1 MKRSPETP
9 RLPAV
14 KAAGRRGVGEG
25 GGRRAGGD
33 AAGAGSAPSWRNRL
47 DLHGS
52 PYFFITPF
60 FVLFALF
67 GAFPLVY
74 TAWVSLRAWDL
85 TGDAGFVGLRNYSRL
100 VGDPDF
106 WNAMVNTLGLFVLST
121 VPQLCFALIIA
132 GLLNR
137 PIRALMMFRLGVL
150 APIVTSVAAVA
161 IVFGQLY
168 GRDTGLVNGLLGL
181 IDIGPIDWQASK
193 ASSWI
198 AVASMVNWRWTG
210 YNALIYLAAIQ
221 SIPRDLYEA
230 AQLDGAGAIRQFRA
244 ITVPLIRPALIF
256 TVVMSTIGGM
266 QLFTEPLLFG
276 QGDISGG
283 SLRQFQT
290 IAMYMFEQSFQNF
303 DYGYGSA
310 IAWAIFLLTVLAGVA
325 NALIARRWRGG
336 STQ

>member
-1 MKRSPETP
+1 VTATLTP
-9 RLPAV
+9 NPVRHTAV
-14 KAAGRRGVGEG
+14 PGP
-25 GGRRAGGD
+25 GRRA
-33 AAGAGSAPSWRNRL
+33 WRSRL

-52 PYFFITPF
+52 PYFFIAPF
-60 FVLFALF
+60 FVLFTLF
-67 GAFPLVY
+67 GLFPLLY
-74 TAWVSLRAWDL
+74 TAWVSLRSWDL
-85 TGDAGFVGLRNYSRL
+85 TGDAGFVGFANYSRL
-100 VGDPDF
+100 MSDPDF
-106 WNAMVNTLGLFVLST
+106 WNAMLNTLGLFVLST
-121 VPQLCFALIIA
+121 VPQLLFALVIA

-137 PIRALMMFRLGVL
+137 PIRALLLFRLGVL

-168 GRDTGLVNGLLGL
+168 GRDTGLVNGLLSL
-181 IDIGPIDWQASK
+181 FDVGPIDWQASK
-193 ASSWI
+193 SSSWV

-221 SIPRDLYEA
+221 AIPRDLYEA
-230 AQLDGAGAIRQFRA
+230 AQIDGAGPIRQFRA

-256 TVVMSTIGGM
+256 TIVMSTIGGM

-290 IAMYMFEQSFQNF
+290 VAMYMFEQSFQNF

-310 IAWAIFLLTVLAGVA
+310 IAWMIFLLTVLAGVA
-325 NALIARRWRGG
+325 NALIARRLKGG
-336 STQ
+336 T

>member
-1 MKRSPETP
+1 VSTTLVRP
-9 RLPAV
+9 PAA
-14 KAAGRRGVGEG
+14 KAAGGRKRTEG
-25 GGRRAGGD
+25 KWAER
-33 AAGAGSAPSWRNRL
+33 RNRL

-67 GAFPLVY
+67 GLFPLLY

-85 TGDAGFVGLRNYSRL
+85 TGDAGFVGLKNYSRL
-100 VGDPDF
+100 LGDPDF

-121 VPQLCFALIIA
+121 VPQLCVALIIA

-193 ASSWI
+193 TSSWI
-198 AVASMVNWRWTG
+198 AVSSMVNWRWTG

-221 SIPRDLYEA
+221 AIPRDLYEA
-230 AQLDGAGAIRQFRA
+230 AELDGAGPVRQFRS

-256 TVVMSTIGGM
+256 TVVMSIIGGM

-310 IAWAIFLLTVLAGVA
+310 IAWAIFLLTVVVGVA

-336 STQ
+336 TQ

>member
-1 MKRSPETP
+1 VTATLTP
-9 RLPAV
+9 KPVRRHVAAVPA
-14 KAAGRRGVGEG
+14 KGRR
-25 GGRRAGGD
+25 RA
-33 AAGAGSAPSWRNRL
+33 WRSRL

-52 PYFFITPF
+52 PYFFIAPF
-60 FVLFALF
+60 FVLFTLF
-67 GAFPLVY
+67 GLFPLLY
-74 TAWVSLRAWDL
+74 TAWVSLRSWDL
-85 TGDAGFVGLRNYSRL
+85 TGDAGFVGFANYSRL
-100 VGDPDF
+100 MSDPDF
-106 WNAMVNTLGLFVLST
+106 WNAMLNTLGLFVLST
-121 VPQLCFALIIA
+121 VPQLLFALVIA

-137 PIRALMMFRLGVL
+137 PIRALLVFRLGVL

-168 GRDTGLVNGLLGL
+168 GRDTGLVNGLLSL
-181 IDIGPIDWQASK
+181 VDIGPIDWQASK
-193 ASSWI
+193 SSSWV

-221 SIPRDLYEA
+221 AIPRDLYEA
-230 AQLDGAGAIRQFRA
+230 AQIDGAGPIRQFRA

-256 TVVMSTIGGM
+256 TIVMSTIGGM

-290 IAMYMFEQSFQNF
+290 VAMYMFEQSFQNF

-310 IAWAIFLLTVLAGVA
+310 IAWMIFLLTVLAGVA
-325 NALIARRWRGG
+325 NALIARRLKGG
-336 STQ
+336 T

>member
-1 MKRSPETP
+1 MTTILNRPPVREPAAPARPESRGWRS
-9 RLPAV
+9 
-14 KAAGRRGVGEG
+14 
-25 GGRRAGGD
+25 
-33 AAGAGSAPSWRNRL
+33 RL

-52 PYFFITPF
+52 PYLFIAPF
-60 FVLFALF
+60 FVLFAVF
-67 GAFPLVY
+67 GLFPLVY
-74 TAWVSLRAWDL
+74 TAWVSLRSWDL
-85 TGDAGFVGLRNYSRL
+85 TGDAGFVGLANYSRL
-100 VGDPDF
+100 FGDPDF

-121 VPQLCFALIIA
+121 VPQLLFALVIA

-137 PIRALMMFRLGVL
+137 PIRALMVFRLGVL

-168 GRDTGLVNGLLGL
+168 GRDTGLVNGMLGL
-181 IDIGPIDWQASK
+181 FDVGPIDWQASK
-193 ASSWI
+193 GSSWI

-221 SIPRDLYEA
+221 AIPRDLYEA

-290 IAMYMFEQSFQNF
+290 VAMYMFEQSFQNF

-310 IAWAIFLLTVLAGVA
+310 IAWMIFLITVLAGVA
-325 NALIARRWRGG
+325 NGLIARRLKGG
-336 STQ
+336 TQ

>member
-1 MKRSPETP
+1 VTATLTPGPVRRST
-9 RLPAV
+9 
-14 KAAGRRGVGEG
+14 AAPV
-25 GGRRAGGD
+25 RATRPG
-33 AAGAGSAPSWRNRL
+33 WRSRL

-52 PYFFITPF
+52 PYLFIAPF

-67 GAFPLVY
+67 GFFPLLY
-74 TAWVSLRAWDL
+74 TAWVSLRSWDL
-85 TGDAGFVGLRNYSRL
+85 TGDAGFVGLANYSRL
-100 VGDPDF
+100 LTDPDF
-106 WNAMVNTLGLFVLST
+106 WNAMLNTVGLFVLST
-121 VPQLCFALIIA
+121 VPQLFFALIIA

-137 PIRALMMFRLGVL
+137 PIRALMLFRLGVL

-168 GRDTGLVNGLLGL
+168 SRDAGLVNGVLGL
-181 IDIGPIDWQASK
+181 FDLGPIDWQASK
-193 ASSWI
+193 SSSWI

-221 SIPRDLYEA
+221 AIPKDLYEA
-230 AQLDGAGAIRQFRA
+230 AQLDGAGAIKQFRA

-256 TVVMSTIGGM
+256 TIVMSTIGGM

-290 IAMYMFEQSFQNF
+290 VAMYMFEQSFQNF

-310 IAWAIFLLTVLAGVA
+310 IAWMIFLLTVVAGVA
-325 NALIARRWRGG
+325 NALIARRLRGG
-336 STQ
+336 TQ

>member
-1 MKRSPETP
+1 VTATLSPRP
-9 RLPAV
+9 VRQVAAP
-14 KAAGRRGVGEG
+14 AAGQ
-25 GGRRAGGD
+25 RA
-33 AAGAGSAPSWRNRL
+33 WLNRL

-52 PYFFITPF
+52 PYFFIAPF
-60 FVLFALF
+60 FILFSLF
-67 GAFPLVY
+67 GLFPLAY
-74 TAWVSLRAWDL
+74 TAWVSLRSWDL
-85 TGDAGFVGLRNYSRL
+85 TGDAGFVGLANYSRL
-100 VGDPDF
+100 MGDPDF

-121 VPQLCFALIIA
+121 VPQLFFALIIA

-137 PIRALMMFRLGVL
+137 PIRALMVFRLGVL

-181 IDIGPIDWQASK
+181 VDVGPIDWQASK
-193 ASSWI
+193 GSSWF

-221 SIPRDLYEA
+221 AIPRELYEA
-230 AQLDGAGAIRQFRA
+230 AQIDGAGAIRQFRA

-256 TVVMSTIGGM
+256 TIVMSTIGGM

-310 IAWAIFLLTVLAGVA
+310 IAWMIFLLTVLAGIV
-325 NALIARRWRGG
+325 NALIARRLKGG
-336 STQ
+336 TR

>member
-1 MKRSPETP
+1 MDQGSRRRQAGCQQVTATLTP
-9 RLPAV
+9 NPVRRRRAAV
-14 KAAGRRGVGEG
+14 PGP
-25 GGRRAGGD
+25 GRRA
-33 AAGAGSAPSWRNRL
+33 WRSRL

-52 PYFFITPF
+52 PYFFIAPF
-60 FVLFALF
+60 FVLFTLF
-67 GAFPLVY
+67 GLFPLIY
-74 TAWVSLRAWDL
+74 TAWVSLRSWDL
-85 TGDAGFVGLRNYSRL
+85 TGDAGFVGFANYSRL
-100 VGDPDF
+100 MGDPDF
-106 WNAMVNTLGLFVLST
+106 WNAMLNTLGLFVLST
-121 VPQLCFALIIA
+121 VPQLLFALVIA

-137 PIRALMMFRLGVL
+137 PIRALLLFRLGVL

-168 GRDTGLVNGLLGL
+168 GRDAGLVNGLLGL
-181 IDIGPIDWQASK
+181 INIDPIDWQAGK
-193 ASSWI
+193 GSSWV

-221 SIPRDLYEA
+221 AIPRELYEA
-230 AQLDGAGAIRQFRA
+230 AQIDGAGPIRQFRA

-256 TVVMSTIGGM
+256 TIVMSTIGGM

-290 IAMYMFEQSFQNF
+290 VAMYMFEQSFTNF

-310 IAWAIFLLTVLAGVA
+310 IAWMIFLLTVLAGVA
-325 NALIARRWRGG
+325 NALIARRLKGG
-336 STQ
+336 T

>member
-1 MKRSPETP
+1 MNRS
-9 RLPAV
+9 
-14 KAAGRRGVGEG
+14 
-25 GGRRAGGD
+25 
-33 AAGAGSAPSWRNRL
+33 RL
-47 DLHGS
+47 DLHGA
-52 PYFFITPF
+52 PYFFVTPF
-60 FVLFALF
+60 FLLFAVF
-67 GAFPLVY
+67 GFFPLVY
-74 TAWVSLRAWDL
+74 TAWVSLRSWDL
-85 TGDAGFVGLRNYSRL
+85 TGDAGFVGTANYQRL
-100 VGDPDF
+100 LADPDF
-106 WNAMVNTLGLFVLST
+106 WNAMLNTLGMFLLST
-121 VPQLCFALIIA
+121 VPQLCFALVIA

-137 PIRALMMFRLGVL
+137 PIRALMLFRLGVL

-168 GRDTGLVNGLLGL
+168 GRDAGLVNGVLGL
-181 IDIGPIDWQASK
+181 VGIGPIDWQAGK
-193 ASSWI
+193 GSSWI

-221 SIPRDLYEA
+221 AIPRDLYEA
-230 AQLDGAGAIRQFRA
+230 AQLDGAGAVRQFRS

-290 IAMYMFEQSFQNF
+290 VAMYMFEQSFQNF

-310 IAWAIFLLTVLAGVA
+310 IAWMIFLLTVLAGVA
-325 NALIARRWRGG
+325 NALIARRLKGG
-336 STQ
+336 I

>member
-1 MKRSPETP
+1 VTATLSPNP
-9 RLPAV
+9 VRRRDAAV
-14 KAAGRRGVGEG
+14 PGP
-25 GGRRAGGD
+25 GRRA
-33 AAGAGSAPSWRNRL
+33 WRSRL

-52 PYFFITPF
+52 PYFFIAPF
-60 FVLFALF
+60 FVLFTLF
-67 GAFPLVY
+67 GLFPLLY
-74 TAWVSLRAWDL
+74 TAWVSLRSWDL
-85 TGDAGFVGLRNYSRL
+85 TGDAGFVGFANYSRL
-100 VGDPDF
+100 MSDPDF
-106 WNAMVNTLGLFVLST
+106 WNAMLNTLGMFVLST
-121 VPQLCFALIIA
+121 VPQLLFALVIA

-137 PIRALMMFRLGVL
+137 PIRALLLFRLGVL

-168 GRDTGLVNGLLGL
+168 SRDAGLVNGLLGL
-181 IDIGPIDWQASK
+181 VNIGPIDWQASK
-193 ASSWI
+193 SSSWF

-221 SIPRDLYEA
+221 AIPRDLYEA
-230 AQLDGAGAIRQFRA
+230 AQIDGAGAIRQFRA

-310 IAWAIFLLTVLAGVA
+310 IAWAIFLLTVVAGVA
-325 NALIARRWRGG
+325 NALIARRLRSG
-336 STQ
+336 TQ

>member
-1 MKRSPETP
+1 MSTEAPP
-9 RLPAV
+9 RPV
-14 KAAGRRGVGEG
+14 RKS
-25 GGRRAGGD
+25 
-33 AAGAGSAPSWRNRL
+33 SAPAGVSASGRQSWWSRF

-52 PYFFITPF
+52 PYLFIAPF
-60 FVLFALF
+60 FLLFAGF
-67 GAFPLVY
+67 GLFPLVY

-85 TGDAGFVGLRNYSRL
+85 TGDGGFVGLGNYQRL
-100 VGDPDF
+100 FGDPDF
-106 WNAMVNTLGLFVLST
+106 WNALGNTVGLLVLAT
-121 VPQLCFALIIA
+121 VPQLVLALVVA
-132 GLLNR
+132 ALLNR
-137 PIRALMMFRLGVL
+137 PIRAVLLFRLGVL
-150 APIVTSVAAVA
+150 IPIVTSVAAVA

-168 GRDTGLVNGLLGL
+168 GRDTGLVNGVLGL
-181 IDIGPIDWQASK
+181 VGIDAIDWQASK

-210 YNALIYLAAIQ
+210 YNALIYLAAMQ

-230 AQLDGAGAIRQFRA
+230 AQIDGAGAVRQFRS

-276 QGDISGG
+276 QGDVSGG
-283 SLRQFQT
+283 SLRHFQT

-310 IAWAIFLLTVLAGVA
+310 IAWMIFLLTVIAGLA
-325 NALIARRWRGG
+325 NALIGRRLRGG
-336 STQ
+336 TQ

>member
-1 MKRSPETP
+1 VTATLSPRP
-9 RLPAV
+9 VRQVAAP
-14 KAAGRRGVGEG
+14 AAGRRA
-25 GGRRAGGD
+25 R
-33 AAGAGSAPSWRNRL
+33 WNRL

-52 PYFFITPF
+52 PYFFIAPF
-60 FVLFALF
+60 FVLFTLF
-67 GAFPLVY
+67 GLFPLAY
-74 TAWVSLRAWDL
+74 TAWVSLRSWDL
-85 TGDAGFVGLRNYSRL
+85 TGDAGYVGLANYSRL
-100 VGDPDF
+100 MSDPDF

-121 VPQLCFALIIA
+121 VPQLFFALVIA

-137 PIRALMMFRLGVL
+137 PIRALLVFRLGVL

-168 GRDTGLVNGLLGL
+168 GRDAGLVNGVLGL
-181 IDIGPIDWQASK
+181 VGVGPIDWQASK
-193 ASSWI
+193 GSSWI

-221 SIPRDLYEA
+221 AIPRELYEA
-230 AQLDGAGAIRQFRA
+230 AQIDGAGAVRQFRA

-256 TVVMSTIGGM
+256 TIVMSTIGGM

-290 IAMYMFEQSFQNF
+290 VAMYMFEQSFQNF

-310 IAWAIFLLTVLAGVA
+310 IAWMIFLLTVVAGIA
-325 NALIARRWRGG
+325 NALIARRLKGG
-336 STQ
+336 T

>member
-1 MKRSPETP
+1 MH
-9 RLPAV
+9 
-14 KAAGRRGVGEG
+14 
-25 GGRRAGGD
+25 
-33 AAGAGSAPSWRNRL
+33 GA
-47 DLHGS
+47 
-52 PYFFITPF
+52 PYVFIVPF
-60 FVLFALF
+60 FVLFGIF
-67 GAFPLVY
+67 GFFPLVY

-85 TGDAGFVGLRNYSRL
+85 TGDAGFVGFENYTRL

-106 WNAMVNTLGLFVLST
+106 GNAMVNTFGLFVLST
-121 VPQLCFALIIA
+121 VPQLCFALVIA

-137 PIRALMMFRLGVL
+137 PIRALLLFRLGVL

-168 GRDTGLVNGLLGL
+168 GRDTGLVNGVLGL
-181 IDIGPIDWQASK
+181 IDVGPIDWQASK
-193 ASSWI
+193 GSSWI

-221 SIPRDLYEA
+221 AIPRDLYEA
-230 AQLDGAGAIRQFRA
+230 AQIDGAGAIRQFRS

-290 IAMYMFEQSFQNF
+290 VAMYMFEQSFQNF

-310 IAWAIFLLTVLAGVA
+310 IAWMIFLLTVLAGLA
-325 NALIARRWRGG
+325 NALIARRWKGG
-336 STQ
+336 TQ

>member
-1 MKRSPETP
+1 VTATLSPRP
-9 RLPAV
+9 VRQVAAP
-14 KAAGRRGVGEG
+14 AAGQ
-25 GGRRAGGD
+25 RA
-33 AAGAGSAPSWRNRL
+33 WLNRL

-52 PYFFITPF
+52 PYFFIAPF
-60 FVLFALF
+60 FILFSLF
-67 GAFPLVY
+67 GLFPLAY
-74 TAWVSLRAWDL
+74 TAWVSLRSWDL
-85 TGDAGFVGLRNYSRL
+85 TGDAGFVGLANYSRL
-100 VGDPDF
+100 MGDPDF

-121 VPQLCFALIIA
+121 VPQLFFALIIA

-137 PIRALMMFRLGVL
+137 PIRALMVFRLGVL

-168 GRDTGLVNGLLGL
+168 GRDAGLVNGLLGL
-181 IDIGPIDWQASK
+181 VDVGPIDWQASK
-193 ASSWI
+193 GSSWF

-221 SIPRDLYEA
+221 AIPRELYEA
-230 AQLDGAGAIRQFRA
+230 AQIDGAGAIRQFRA

-256 TVVMSTIGGM
+256 TIVMSTIGGM

-310 IAWAIFLLTVLAGVA
+310 IAWMIFLLTVLAGIV
-325 NALIARRWRGG
+325 NALIARRLKGG
-336 STQ
+336 TR

>member
-1 MKRSPETP
+1 
-9 RLPAV
+9 
-14 KAAGRRGVGEG
+14 
-25 GGRRAGGD
+25 
-33 AAGAGSAPSWRNRL
+33 
-47 DLHGS
+47 
-52 PYFFITPF
+52 
-60 FVLFALF
+60 
-67 GAFPLVY
+67 
-74 TAWVSLRAWDL
+74 
-85 TGDAGFVGLRNYSRL
+85 
-100 VGDPDF
+100 
-106 WNAMVNTLGLFVLST
+106 MVNTLGLFVLST
-121 VPQLCFALIIA
+121 VPQLFLALIIA

-137 PIRALMMFRLGVL
+137 PIRALMLFRLGVL

-168 GRDTGLVNGLLGL
+168 GRDTGLINGLLGL

-193 ASSWI
+193 TSSWI
-198 AVASMVNWRWTG
+198 AVSSMVNWRWTG

-221 SIPRDLYEA
+221 AIPRDLYEA
-230 AQLDGAGAIRQFRA
+230 AELDGAGPVRQFRS

-256 TVVMSTIGGM
+256 TVVMSIIGGM

-310 IAWAIFLLTVLAGVA
+310 IAWAIFLLTVVVGVA
-325 NALIARRWRGG
+325 NALIARRWKGG
-336 STQ
+336 TQ